1 MIPFSSVIELPAWP
15 EEKSS
20 IAVARLQRKTPLVH
34 CITNSVV
41 TNFTANVLLA
51 IGASPAM
58 VVTTEE
64 AADFACIADALLI
77 NVGTV
82 TTSTASVM
90 RLAAASAHQA
100 STPWVLDPVAVGA
113 LAFRTG
119 VVKELLAS
127 EPSIIRG
134 NASEIMALAGC
145 GEGGRGVDSLASS
158 DHAVASAVELAGSS
172 GAVVALSG
180 EVDYITDGSEVLAV
194 RGGSEMMTRVTGT
207 GCALG
212 AVMAAFLPV
221 ADTPLLAASAA
232 SLLFAEAGRL
242 AADNSSGCGSFP
254 VSFLDALYSIT
265 SRVPPVDE

>member
-1 MIPFSSVIELPAWP
+1 MSSIPFLTEIREWP
-15 EEKSS
+15 DERIS
-20 IAVARLQRKTPLVH
+20 IVTGRLQHKTPLIH

-58 VVTTEE
+58 VVTPEE
-64 AADFACIADALLI
+64 AADFARIADALLI

-82 TTSTASVM
+82 TTFTAGVM
-90 RLAAASAHQA
+90 RSAAHAAQQA
-100 STPWVLDPVAVGA
+100 STPWVLDPVAAGA

-119 VVKELLAS
+119 VVGELLACK
-127 EPSIIRG
+127 PSIIRG
-134 NASEIMALAGC
+134 NASEIMALAGR

-158 DHAVASAVELAGSS
+158 DHAVASAVSLARSS

-180 EVDYITDGSEVLAV
+180 EVDYVTDGEELFAV
-194 RGGSEMMTRVTGT
+194 RGGSEIMTRVTGT

-221 ADTPLLAASAA
+221 AETPLLAASAA
-232 SLLFAEAGRL
+232 SLLFAEAGRG
-242 AADNSSGCGSFP
+242 AAEHSSGCGSFA
-254 VSFLDALYSIT
+254 VSFLDALDAIT
-265 SRVPPVDE
+265 SRVPPVDG